1 MKVLLLSHVPDDQD
15 GGASRIYHLL
25 ADGLR
30 ERGHR
35 VTLKHQGDI
44 GLPSDPR
51 LGLLARRTVLPRLLS
66 RAAAAW
72 DPAGHDVVMASSGTA
87 YPLFRRLRSMPGRP
101 LLVNHVHGLTVHDHV
116 AALVEAQ
123 LGHHRSG
130 VANRLVTGPSQV
142 RWDLAGARAADV
154 TVVQNMR
161 DLGTLRELGD
171 LDVTLVPAAVH
182 PDLLRAAEQAPAPA
196 EHEPDH
202 VLWFAT
208 WEARK
213 GAFYVPAAFRALRRR
228 RPGARLTVGGTGRPP
243 GEVLAAF
250 APQDRAAVTVL
261 GRISREEHAALL
273 GRASVF
279 LFPSLS
285 EGFGL
290 ALPEA
295 MAFGCAAV
303 TTGTAFGGDHLQDG
317 VDARVV
323 PATSEHIARALL
335 DLLGDDARRTRVA
348 TAGQALARTF
358 TVERMLDGYE
368 TVMRSRTRA
377 GASPVR
383 TDDEPA
389 GGRR

>member
-1 MKVLLLSHVPDDQD
+1 MKVLLLSHVPDDPD
-15 GGASRIYHLL
+15 GGASRVYHLL

-30 ERGHR
+30 GRGHQ
-35 VTLKHQGDI
+35 VTLTHQEDI
-44 GLPSDPR
+44 GLPRDRR

-87 YPLFRRLRSMPGRP
+87 HPLFRRLRSEPRRP

-116 AALVEAQ
+116 AALVEAE

-130 VANRLVTGPSQV
+130 PANRLLTGPFQV
-142 RWDLAGARAADV
+142 RWDLAGARSADV
-154 TVVQNMR
+154 TVVQNLR

-171 LDVTLVPAAVH
+171 LDLALVPAAVH
-182 PDLLRAAEQAPAPA
+182 PELLRAAEGAPDPA
-196 EHEPDH
+196 QHEADH
-202 VLWFAT
+202 LLWFAT

-213 GAFYVPAAFRALRRR
+213 GAYYVPAAFRAVRRE
-228 RPGARLTVGGTGRPP
+228 RPGARLTVGGTGRPA
-243 GEVLAAF
+243 EQVRAAF
-250 APQDRAAVTVL
+250 APEDRDAVTVL
-261 GRISREEHAALL
+261 GRVSREEHARLL
-273 GRASVF
+273 GRAGVF

-303 TTGTAFGGDHLQDG
+303 TTGTAFGGDHLSDG

-323 PATSEHIARALL
+323 PPTSEHLARAVL
-335 DLLGDDARRTRVA
+335 DLLGDDARRVRLA
-348 TAGQALARTF
+348 TAGRALARTF

-368 TVMRSRTRA
+368 EVFTARA
-377 GASPVR
+377 GRPGER
-383 TDDEPA
+383 A
-389 GGRR
+389 GGPTAGARA